1 MKKKLLV
8 VMLALALVLAFSS
21 LAMAADKW
29 DPNDSLST
37 DAFTVTVDEANTASF
52 VYDKTA
58 GEPAVKYYNVYSMSQ
73 EINLT
78 FVPKENITLDVTN
91 NKLKLT
97 NSATVTA
104 TKPAENQ
111 GDDPVIIGIYTF
123 TLINL
128 NDYTITIDSKLYDG
142 NGAEYKKSGDS
153 FLVPTNLSK
162 VYAKITVTKGNEPAG
177 ISEYEVEGA
186 DKATGAIPID
196 DFTESTEVT
205 VKIGGFERS
214 QEFDMLRPTLQY
226 IDFNDTASSEGAHEL
241 TIKSGVYTYKT
252 DDGYVGSG
260 WSRVYIKPVAVCDD
274 AEVTVK
280 LDGATNPLSKSGDWY
295 YQYMGSDVYKLTA
308 TVTVGTGADAIK
320 KDYTIYLMAEDYE
333 GPTVKTFKA
342 NEKSTGAGDDYLTV
356 IDQESKTIYV
366 FLPDGEDE
374 FYAYVTMNGDIKDD
388 TLRLEYS
395 FKEGK
400 WSSNAIGTGTKDLKY
415 KDRAGL
421 EYKYTVKITEGNKK
435 YHDAT
440 LKSLTVKSGSRA
452 NTARTVDIDF
462 DPAVT
467 DYAFPV
473 TDRDVWLNIAAKAND
488 SNATVF
494 INGQQATSITETKLD
509 TDEVTEYEILVVAGD
524 GVTTETYTVTVN
536 GSTGLLQSLSASN
549 VVGLTPAFVPDVNTY
564 TTYTAAGTNSTDIV
578 ALAKNYSSDYVQIS
592 KANFNAYGQVTSYT
606 ALTRAVQGGTS
617 QTCELKTGTNI
628 FRVDVL
634 SSASATSAK
643 ASYYLTI
650 NVPTADP
657 KCVVSSQKLY
667 INGKAQTLS
676 AYNIA
681 GNNYLKLRD
690 VAALLDGTVKEMK
703 VDWDAS
709 KWTASMVMPGTF
721 SKRGDEL
728 TTLTPPSKY
737 ALSTQY
743 FTYNAKPVFPLA
755 YNVTGTGDATGS
767 NYVMLRDVA
776 SLLDF
781 GVTYTPNTQTINIST
796 SNEYTPGL

>member
-1 MKKKLLV
+1 MRKKLLAV
-8 VMLALALVLAFSS
+8 LLALALVLAFSS
-21 LAMAADKW
+21 LAMAAD
-29 DPNDSLST
+29 
-37 DAFTVTVDEANTASF
+37 AHFTVDAKAESGAASIAF
-52 VYDKTA
+52 DKTDDA
-58 GEPAVKYYNVYSMSQ
+58 ATPAMNYYNVYTNAAKV
-73 EINLT
+73 ELT
-78 FVPKENITLDVTN
+78 FKIDEGYDIRIMSSSTGQTGEVKEELTSSLKFNIGLPGTENEERTYYTYTLV
-91 NKLKLT
+91 
-97 NSATVTA
+97 SASA
-104 TKPAENQ
+104 S
-111 GDDPVIIGIYTF
+111 
-123 TLINL
+123 
-128 NDYTITIDSKLYDG
+128 IDGKLYDKDG
-142 NGAEYKKSGDS
+142 NEYKKSGDDY
-153 FLVPTNLSK
+153 LVPAGVEK
-162 VYAKITVTKGNEPAG
+162 VYLKITPPAG
-177 ISEYEVEGA
+177 DIEYTLSGA
-186 DKATGAIPID
+186 DKTSDGFAAVSINDKTTTLAKGA
-196 DFTESTEVT
+196 
-205 VKIGGFERS
+205 VKVNIGGEAFAES
-214 QEFDMLRPTLQY
+214 PKVTMLRPTLDYVKFNEKAKELKDQLY
-226 IDFNDTASSEGAHEL
+226 IVSGTYVYDT
-241 TIKSGVYTYKT
+241 KT
-252 DDGYVGSG
+252 DKLVDSD
-260 WSRVYIKPVAVCDD
+260 WSTVYIKPVAVCDD

-280 LDGATNPLSKSGDWY
+280 LDGATKPLSKSGDWY
-295 YQYMGSDVYKLTA
+295 YQYMGSDVYKLI
-308 TVTVGTGADAIK
+308 VNVSVGSGDDAIE

-435 YHDAT
+435 YDDAS
-440 LKSLTVKSGSRA
+440 LKSLTVKNGSKQS
-452 NTARTVDIDF
+452 TASEVDIDF
-462 DPAVT
+462 DPKVT
-467 DYAFPV
+467 EYAFPV
-473 TDRDVWLNIAAKAND
+473 DDRDVWLNIAATAKE
-488 SNATVF
+488 SHATVF
-494 INGQQATSITETKLD
+494 INGHKANSITETKLD
-509 TDEVTEYEILVVAGD
+509 TDAVTEYEILVVAGD
-524 GVTTETYTVTVN
+524 NETTETYTVTVN

-549 VVGLTPAFVPDVNTY
+549 VVGLTPYFDPDVNTY
-564 TTYTAAGTNSTDIV
+564 TAYTAAGINSTYIV

-606 ALTRAVQGGTS
+606 ALTRAVQGSASVTG
-617 QTCELKTGTNI
+617 ELKTGTNI

-721 SKRGDEL
+721 VKRGDEL

-781 GVTYTPNTQTINIST
+781 GVTYNPTAQTININT